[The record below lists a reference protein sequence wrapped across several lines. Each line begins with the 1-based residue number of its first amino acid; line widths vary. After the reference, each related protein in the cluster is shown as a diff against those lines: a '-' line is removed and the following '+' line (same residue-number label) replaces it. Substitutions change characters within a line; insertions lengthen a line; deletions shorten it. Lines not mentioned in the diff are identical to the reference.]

1 MIARATACRPHLLHE
16 AIANQLSAEEYDE
29 LSSHV
34 DHCDHCRHELE
45 LLSGGS
51 QWHSRVREC
60 LSTTTEIDLDSCG
73 DDASEAD
80 DDWRGFLESSDD
92 PTKLGRIGKYEIE
105 SLVGRGGFGVV
116 FKALD
121 PELNRYVAVKLL
133 STPAA
138 SSATARKRFI
148 REAQAAAAVVHDHV
162 VPIHDVDTSHRV
174 PFLVMPFLSGRSLQ
188 ERLDAEGTLEL
199 EEILRIALQTARGLA
214 AAHAQGL
221 IHRDIKPANILL
233 ENGVQRVRISDFG
246 LARAV
251 DDATQTQ
258 SGFIAGTPAY
268 MAPEQARGEQ
278 LDARADLFSLGSVI
292 YAMCAGH
299 PPFRA
304 ETTLAVLRRICDDE
318 PRDVREHNPSVP
330 AWLCEVLE
338 RLLAK
343 SPDERFQSADEV
355 ADLLSRWLAHVQQPL
370 VVRAP
375 AALRK
380 QAASGLASRRAG
392 GPAANTVRLLAV
404 VVIGFAMLYGAWQG
418 REFLAGPS
426 TIDVDA
432 KQSVEAQRTNQPNTS
447 PSLAIPM
454 SPGFKPDAIQP
465 ELDWVW
471 QATFHAAA
479 RLPGKAVEQRYRG
492 DEEVHWLD
500 GQLQRLEREIAE

>member
-1 MIARATACRPHLLHE
+1 MIARATTCRPHLLRD
-16 AIANQLSAEEYDE
+16 AIANQLSADEYDD

-34 DHCDHCRHELE
+34 DSCDHCRHELE
-45 LLSGGS
+45 VLSGGS
-51 QWHSRVREC
+51 QWHSRVHEC

-73 DDASEAD
+73 DDASDGD
-80 DDWRGFLESSDD
+80 DDWRGFLEPSDD

-133 STPAA
+133 STRAA
-138 SSATARKRFI
+138 STAAARKRFI
-148 REAQAAAAVVHDHV
+148 REAKAAAAVVHDHV
-162 VPIHDVDTSHRV
+162 VPIYDVDTSHKV

-199 EEILRIALQTARGLA
+199 EEVLRIALQTARGLA

-330 AWLCEVLE
+330 AWLCEILE
-338 RLLAK
+338 KLLAK
-343 SPDERFQSADEV
+343 SPDERFQSAEEV
-355 ADLLSRWLAHVQQPL
+355 ADLLGGWLAHVQQPL
-370 VVRAP
+370 VVAP
-375 AALRK
+375 PPALRK
-380 QAASGLASRRAG
+380 RVSGQASRQAG
-392 GPAANTVRLLAV
+392 EQAGSTMRLLATV
-404 VVIGFAMLYGAWQG
+404 LVGIAVLYGVWQG
-418 REFLAGPS
+418 REFLAQKTS
-426 TIDVDA
+426 NDA
-432 KQSVEAQRTNQPNTS
+432 AANKPVESPRTNELPDR
-447 PSLAIPM
+447 PSITVATA
-454 SPGFKPDAIQP
+454 PGLKPDAIQP
-465 ELDWVW
+465 ELDRVW
-471 QATFHAAA
+471 QATWSAEA
-479 RLPGKAVEQRYRG
+479 RQPGKLLEQPYRG
-492 DEEVHWLD
+492 AEEIDRLD
-500 GQLQRLEREIAE
+500 AELERLELELTK

>member
-1 MIARATACRPHLLHE
+1 MIARAMSCRPQLLRQ
-16 AIANQLSAEEYDE
+16 ALANELSAEEYDD

-34 DHCDHCRHELE
+34 DSCDHCRHELE

-51 QWHSRVREC
+51 QWHSRVHEC
-60 LSTTTEIDLDSCG
+60 LSSATEFDLDSCG
-73 DDASEAD
+73 DETCDDAD
-80 DDWRGFLESSDD
+80 DWLAFLEPSADA
-92 PTKLGRIGKYEIE
+92 TKLGRIGKYEIE
-105 SLVGRGGFGVV
+105 SLVGRGGFGLV

-138 SSATARKRFI
+138 SSAAARKRFV

-162 VPIHDVDTSHRV
+162 VPIHDVDTSRKV

-188 ERLDAEGTLEL
+188 ERLDAEGTLAL
-199 EEILRIALQTARGLA
+199 EEVLRIALQTARGLA
-214 AAHAQGL
+214 AAHDQGL

-304 ETTLAVLRRICDDE
+304 ETTLAVLRRICDDG

-330 AWLCEVLE
+330 DWLCEILE
-338 RLLAK
+338 KLLAK
-343 SPDERFQSADEV
+343 SPDDRYQSADEV
-355 ADLLSRWLAHVQQPL
+355 ADLLGRWLAHVQQPL
-370 VVRAP
+370 VAAPPALRRRAP
-375 AALRK
+375 E
-380 QAASGLASRRAG
+380 QASAGAG
-392 GPAANTVRLLAV
+392 GSGGSAARLITAVLAGV
-404 VVIGFAMLYGAWQG
+404 ALLYGAWRG
-418 REFLAGPS
+418 REFLARQ
-426 TIDVDA
+426 TTNDTDA
-432 KQSVEAQRTNQPNTS
+432 NQSVESRRGDEPRES
-447 PSLAIPM
+447 PSIAMPTV
-454 SPGFKPDAIQP
+454 PGLKPDAIQP
-465 ELDWVW
+465 ELNRAW
-471 QATFHAAA
+471 QETSSVEA
-479 RLPGKAVEQRYRG
+479 RLPGKAVDQRYRG
-492 DEEVHWLD
+492 TEEIHWLD
-500 GQLQRLEREIAE
+500 GQLERLEAEMQQ